1 MTVRIDDDLLRDLK
15 QQAERERE
23 KTSLTDLVNR
33 LLRGGIL

>member
-15 QQAERERE
+15 QQAERE